1 MFLFCVQDLGKV
13 MPDIVL
19 ETGSNYN
26 CKTEG
31 RKAEWPTEYQIQLNK
46 CQKPHELSSISSYTR
61 QRKHSQFM
69 VQVKLAAVFIKQYRE
84 GDCISGVADRNIQ
97 VLSLLYN
104 VPSVRKNGTGSIS
117 FTSKMQPGRYSI
129 NTEIQNIL
137 PFVYIKTLF
146 ST

>member
-1 MFLFCVQDLGKV
+1 
-13 MPDIVL
+13 
-19 ETGSNYN
+19 
-26 CKTEG
+26 
-31 RKAEWPTEYQIQLNK
+31 
-46 CQKPHELSSISSYTR
+46 
-61 QRKHSQFM
+61 M

-84 GDCISGVADRNIQ
+84 GDCISEVADRNIQ
-97 VLSLLYN
+97 VWSLLYN
-104 VPSVRKNGTGSIS
+104 VPSVPKNGNGSIS

>member
-1 MFLFCVQDLGKV
+1 
-13 MPDIVL
+13 
-19 ETGSNYN
+19 
-26 CKTEG
+26 
-31 RKAEWPTEYQIQLNK
+31 
-46 CQKPHELSSISSYTR
+46 
-61 QRKHSQFM
+61 M